1 MEAEKSIN
9 IAMAIKNILI
19 FVFLIFVLENIWG
32 QNQKVF
38 EAPEVKKVMD
48 HFNSVFK
55 NKTHIEGWRVQI
67 VSTTDRSTME
77 NMRSTAGQL
86 YPNLPLKWEHTRPY
100 FKIQLGAFQT
110 KLQAT
115 EALYIIKKDY
125 PTAYLVMDNKIEPRE
140 IFEYSFP

>member
-1 MEAEKSIN
+1 
-9 IAMAIKNILI
+9 MAIKNLLV
-19 FVFLIFVLENIWG
+19 FVFSFFVLENIWG
-32 QNQKVF
+32 QNQQIY

-55 NKTHIEGWRVQI
+55 TKTHIEGWRVQI

-77 NMRSTAGQL
+77 RMRSEAEEL

-115 EALYIIKKDY
+115 EALYIIKKG
-125 PTAYLVMDNKIEPRE
+125 PKRNFT
-140 IFEYSFP
+140 S

>member
-1 MEAEKSIN
+1 VEAEKSIN

>member
-1 MEAEKSIN
+1 VERNIN
-9 IAMAIKNILI
+9 IAMAIKNILV
-19 FVFLIFVLENIWG
+19 FVFTFFVHGNIWG
-32 QNQKVF
+32 QNQQVY
-38 EAPEVKKVMD
+38 EAPEVKKVMN

-55 NKTHIEGWRVQI
+55 SRTYIAGWRVQI
-67 VSTTDRSTME
+67 ISTTDRITME
-77 NMRSTAGQL
+77 NMRLKAEQL

-115 EALYIIKKDY
+115 EALYLIKKDY

>member
-1 MEAEKSIN
+1 MAVEKNIN
-9 IAMAIKNILI
+9 IAMAIKNILVFVLSF
-19 FVFLIFVLENIWG
+19 FVFENIVG
-32 QNQKVF
+32 QTQQVY

-55 NKTHIEGWRVQI
+55 SRTFIEGWRVQI
-67 VSTTDRSTME
+67 ISTTDRSTME
-77 NMRSTAGQL
+77 RIRSAAEAHF
-86 YPNLPLKWEHTRPY
+86 PNLPLKWEHNSPY

-115 EALYIIKKDY
+115 EALYMIKKDY